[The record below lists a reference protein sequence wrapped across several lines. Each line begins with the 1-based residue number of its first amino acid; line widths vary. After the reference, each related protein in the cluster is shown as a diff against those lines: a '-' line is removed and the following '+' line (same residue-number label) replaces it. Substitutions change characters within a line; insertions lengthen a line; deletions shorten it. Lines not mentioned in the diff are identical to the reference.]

1 MKRLFYIKRKR
12 RFFPRIVK
20 IGFYSKGRLRAV
32 AAVLLI
38 LALFSSIII
47 GADMKIRPIVK
58 NAAGNA
64 LKNKMTLTVNDAVSR
79 VLSENSID
87 YSGLVTI
94 EKDNSGA
101 VTSIT
106 TNSSKMNLFKSEISK
121 KVSDLLNDNSKLTLH
136 IPLGTL
142 LESEVFSGR
151 GTDVKIDA
159 ELFGFAVTDFKSKFE
174 SAGINQTHH
183 SLYITVKTSAYAHA
197 GAVRISETV
206 TTDVLVAE
214 TVIVGSV
221 PNGYINKES

>member
-1 MKRLFYIKRKR
+1 
-12 RFFPRIVK
+12 
-20 IGFYSKGRLRAV
+20 
-32 AAVLLI
+32 
-38 LALFSSIII
+38 
-47 GADMKIRPIVK
+47 MKIRPIVK

-106 TNSSKMNLFKSEISK
+106 ANSSKMNLFKSEISK